1 MERKSVEVQG
11 TSIKGITM
19 DEIKHIAVSIPSF
32 TEQQKIASFLSLID
46 DRLEVSAKIIKEL
59 KTQKAGLQDAIFKQ
73 RLRFPGF
80 SDPWTQTSLGEVVR
94 LPEQIEV
101 SSPKLEDILSVKL
114 HGKGIARTNATTL
127 QLGATKYYI
136 RKQGQLIY
144 GKQNF
149 HNGAIALISENYDNG
164 ITSKDIPSFDL
175 NRQLVAPLFLLSFLL
190 RTEYYTAMEVYTT
203 GTGSKRLKEDVF
215 FNLPV
220 SFPSL
225 GEQEK
230 IAAFLS
236 LIDERI
242 EVEERLL
249 RKYEEQK
256 RYLLQQMFV

>member
-1 MERKSVEVQG
+1 MVNCP
-11 TSIKGITM
+11 
-19 DEIKHIAVSIPSF
+19 A
-32 TEQQKIASFLSLID
+32 
-46 DRLEVSAKIIKEL
+46 
-59 KTQKAGLQDAIFKQ
+59 
-73 RLRFPGF
+73 LRFPEF
-80 SDPWTQTSLGEVVR
+80 SDEWQRTTLGEVVR

-149 HNGAIALISENYDNG
+149 HNGAIALVSENYDNG

-225 GEQEK
+225 VEQEK

>member
-1 MERKSVEVQG
+1 MNSNKDILKGSK
-11 TSIKGITM
+11 TSQSTRNCP
-19 DEIKHIAVSIPSF
+19 A
-32 TEQQKIASFLSLID
+32 
-46 DRLEVSAKIIKEL
+46 
-59 KTQKAGLQDAIFKQ
+59 
-73 RLRFPGF
+73 LRFPEF
-80 SDPWTQTSLGEVVR
+80 SDEWQRTTLGEVVR

-149 HNGAIALISENYDNG
+149 HNGAIALVSENYDNG

-175 NRQLVAPLFLLSFLL
+175 NRQLVVPLFLLSFLL

-225 GEQEK
+225 VEQEK